1 MDYLRFVELREPVC
15 DEFQAGLDRTR
26 SRGISYLELERLA
39 FLYRQ
44 LLHDHA
50 LARSRYP
57 GTAMARRLR
66 RLVLAGTHRLQRD
79 TGEHLP
85 SVGRFVSHTFPRAM
99 RRLRPLILLMAGL
112 FLLAALFGFS
122 LTSVEPALGMAF
134 LNPGAVE
141 GLKDGRLWTESVF
154 AVVPGATASTMIAT
168 NNLSVALTA
177 WAGGALAGL
186 GALWVVLL
194 NGLMLG
200 AVIATTAHYSM
211 TSSLFE
217 FIAAHGPLEL
227 SLIVVSAAAGLQVGW
242 ALVTASDRPRA
253 ERLRS
258 AGRDALIV
266 LLGCLPWILLL
277 GFVEGFLSPHPEVPM
292 ATKVL
297 LGMTLEAL
305 FVTVAWNPLL
315 SREELAA
322 R

>member
-1 MDYLRFVELREPVC
+1 MDYQRFVELRAPIC
-15 DEFQAGLDRTR
+15 DEFETGLDKIRR
-26 SRGISYLELERLA
+26 RRGVSYPELERLA

-50 LARSRYP
+50 LARGRFP
-57 GTAMARRLR
+57 GTALARRLR
-66 RLVLAGTHRLQRD
+66 RLVLAGTHQLQRD

-85 SVGRFVSHTFPRAM
+85 SIGRFLSRTFPRAM
-99 RRLRPLILLMAGL
+99 RRLAPLILLMAGL
-112 FLLAALFGFS
+112 FLVTALFGFA

-141 GLKDGRLWTESVF
+141 DLKAGRLWTESVF
-154 AVVPGATASTMIAT
+154 AVLPGATASTMIAT

-177 WAGGALAGL
+177 WAGGAAAGL

-200 AVIATTAHYSM
+200 AVMATTAHYSM
-211 TSSLFE
+211 TPSLLE

-227 SLIVVSAAAGLQVGW
+227 SLIVVSAAAGLQVGR
-242 ALVTASDRPRA
+242 ALVMASDRPRS

-258 AGRDALIV
+258 AGRDALVV

-277 GFVEGFLSPHPEVPM
+277 GFVEGFLSPHPELPA
-292 ATKVL
+292 ATKAL
-297 LGMTLEAL
+297 LGLTLEVVFIAI
-305 FVTVAWNPLL
+305 AWNPMLPP
-315 SREELAA
+315 EELAT
-322 R
+322 

>member
-1 MDYLRFVELREPVC
+1 MDYLRFVELRVPVC
-15 DEFQAGLDRTR
+15 DEFQAGLDKTR
-26 SRGISYLELERLA
+26 RRGVSYPELERLA

-50 LARSRYP
+50 LARSRFP
-57 GTAMARRLR
+57 GTAVTRRLQ

-79 TGEHLP
+79 TGENLP
-85 SVGRFVSHTFPRAM
+85 SIGRFLSYTFPRAM
-99 RRLRPLILLMAGL
+99 RRLRSPILLMAGL

-134 LNPGAVE
+134 LSPDAVE
-141 GLKDGRLWTESVF
+141 DLKAGRLWTESVF
-154 AVVPGATASTMIAT
+154 AVLPGATASSMIAT

-200 AVIATTAHYSM
+200 AVTATTAHYSM
-211 TSSLFE
+211 TPSLLE

-227 SLIVVSAAAGLQVGW
+227 SLIVVSAAAGLRVGQ
-242 ALVTASDRPRA
+242 ALVTASDQPRA
-253 ERLRS
+253 ERLRT

-266 LLGCLPWILLL
+266 LLGCLPWFLVL
-277 GFVEGFLSPHPEVPM
+277 GLVEGFLSPHPGLPF

-297 LGMTLEAL
+297 LGLTLEAV
-305 FVTVAWNPLL
+305 FVTIAWNPLMPGAEA
-315 SREELAA
+315 S
-322 R
+322 